1 MKIKFTFTPDPA
13 AKVNKLSVT
22 LGSIDYD
29 IELFWMDVSRLWVAS
44 ISRNGKSVTQGR
56 VVVNNQDLLGNI
68 HDIGKLTFEGEKPDA
83 YNIGSECFM
92 YYYEVKQ

>member
-22 LGSIDYD
+22 LDSVDYD

-44 ISRNGKSVTQGR
+44 ISRNGISVTQGR
-56 VVVNNQDLLGNI
+56 VVVNDQDLLGNI
-68 HDIGKLTFEGEKPDA
+68 HDIGKLTFEGATPTA
-83 YNIGSECFM
+83 NNIGSECFM